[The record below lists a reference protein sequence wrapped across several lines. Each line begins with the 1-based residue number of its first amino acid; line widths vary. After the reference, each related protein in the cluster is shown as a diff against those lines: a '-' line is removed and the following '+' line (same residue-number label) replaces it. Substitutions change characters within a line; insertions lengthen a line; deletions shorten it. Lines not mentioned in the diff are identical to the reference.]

1 MSKYTVIAY
10 SATTPCYSNAYDHSG
25 QSGYYYTFQAYI
37 SDLSTIG
44 FDNAIYSVLQTGMW
58 IYYENINY
66 NGDLAGQV
74 YWVHGVDIAVDFP
87 SEVDGV
93 TSSLKYAGNRYVLN
107 EDSYTIYSGE
117 FYTGDEFYGNV
128 DTASLSSLTDQ
139 GSSIILTGLSDWT
152 FYTEYDFGGYAYCFS
167 PSTDRD
173 VGLDGT
179 VLNFGFYGSLSSAG
193 VPDNYF
199 RSVRKGCFSPN
210 IVKASPM
217 KAEGKSSNGAWGV
230 IRV

>member
-1 MSKYTVIAY
+1 MLRSLWTVRLLLHFP
-10 SATTPCYSNAYDHSG
+10 SLL
-25 QSGYYYTFQAYI
+25 QFE
-37 SDLSTIG
+37 TIG

-66 NGDLAGQV
+66 NSNLAGQV
-74 YWVHGVDIAVDFP
+74 YWVHGVDISVDFP

-167 PSTDRD
+167 PSTDQD

-193 VPDNYF
+193 VPTTSSDQ
-199 RSVRKGCFSPN
+199 S
-210 IVKASPM
+210 
-217 KAEGKSSNGAWGV
+217 GKDVFFPEDCKSLSNESRREVEERRLGSY
-230 IRV
+230 